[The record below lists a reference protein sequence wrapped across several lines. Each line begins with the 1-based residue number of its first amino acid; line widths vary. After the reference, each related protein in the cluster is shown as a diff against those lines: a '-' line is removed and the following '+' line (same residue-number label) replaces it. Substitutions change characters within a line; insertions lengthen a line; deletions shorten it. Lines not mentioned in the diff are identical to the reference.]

1 MSTDKGYI
9 KLYRDIR
16 DNWVWDEKPFSKGQ
30 AWIDMLMMAN
40 HKDKEVMFNGSL
52 VTVRRGS
59 RITSLHKL
67 AERWGWSIHKVS
79 DFLYTLEETGMISQE
94 RNSKKTLINVINYS
108 FYQDANDSKGTV
120 KKQSRN
126 SKGTLKEHSRNTE
139 GTKQVMKNNEER
151 MKKNEEEEAS
161 HFSNSEFTA
170 EELEELKKGGWI

>member
-9 KLYRDIR
+9 KLYRDVR
-16 DNWVWDEKPFSKGQ
+16 DNWVWDERPFSRGQ
-30 AWIDMLMMAN
+30 AWIDLLMMVN
-40 HKDKEVMFNGSL
+40 HKDKEMMFNGSL
-52 VTVRRGS
+52 ITVKRGS

-94 RNSKKTLINVINYS
+94 RNSKKTMINVINYA
-108 FYQDANDSKGTV
+108 FYQDVNDAKGTV

-139 GTKQVMKNNEER
+139 GTKQVMRNNEEV
-151 MKKNEEEEAS
+151 MKKKEEER
-161 HFSNSEFTA
+161 NDLQSELTQQEI
-170 EELEELKKGGWI
+170 EEGGWGYE

>member
-9 KLYRDIR
+9 KLYRDVR
-16 DNWVWDEKPFSKGQ
+16 DNWVWDERPFSRGQ
-30 AWIDMLMMAN
+30 AWIDLLMMVN
-40 HKDKEVMFNGSL
+40 HKDKEMMFNGSL
-52 VTVRRGS
+52 ITVKRGS

-94 RNSKKTLINVINYS
+94 RNSKKTMIHVINYA
-108 FYQDANDSKGTV
+108 FYQDVNDAKGTV

-139 GTKQVMKNNEER
+139 GTKQVMRNNEEV
-151 MKKNEEEEAS
+151 MKKKEEER
-161 HFSNSEFTA
+161 NDLQSELTQQEI
-170 EELEELKKGGWI
+170 EEGGWGYE

>member
-9 KLYRDIR
+9 KLYRDVR

-30 AWIDMLMMAN
+30 AWIDLLMMAN

-52 VTVRRGS
+52 ITVKRGS
-59 RITSLHKL
+59 RVTSLHKL

-94 RNSKKTLINVINYS
+94 RNSKKTLINVINYG
-108 FYQDANDSKGTV
+108 FYQDANEPKGTV
-120 KKQSRN
+120 KRQSRN
-126 SKGTLKEHSRNTE
+126 SKGTLREHSRNTG

-161 HFSNSEFTA
+161 PFSGFPPGFFDD
-170 EELEELKKGGWI
+170 EEQA

>member
-9 KLYRDIR
+9 KLYRDVR
-16 DNWVWDEKPFSKGQ
+16 DNWVWDERPFSRGQ
-30 AWIDMLMMAN
+30 AWIDLLMMVN
-40 HKDKEVMFNGSL
+40 HKDKEMMFNGSL
-52 VTVRRGS
+52 ITVKRGS

-94 RNSKKTLINVINYS
+94 RNSKKTMINVINYA
-108 FYQDANDSKGTV
+108 FYQDVNDAKGTV

-139 GTKQVMKNNEER
+139 GTKQVMRNNEEG
-151 MKKNEEEEAS
+151 MKKKEEER
-161 HFSNSEFTA
+161 NDLQSELTQQEI
-170 EELEELKKGGWI
+170 EEGGWGYE

>member
-9 KLYRDIR
+9 KLYRDVR
-16 DNWVWDEKPFSKGQ
+16 DNWVWDERPFSRGQ
-30 AWIDMLMMAN
+30 AWIDLLMMVN
-40 HKDKEVMFNGSL
+40 HKDKEMMYNGSL
-52 VTVRRGS
+52 ITVKRGS

-94 RNSKKTLINVINYS
+94 RNSKKTMINVINYA
-108 FYQDANDSKGTV
+108 FYQDVNDAKGTV

-139 GTKQVMKNNEER
+139 GTKQVMRNNEEV
-151 MKKNEEEEAS
+151 MKKKEEER
-161 HFSNSEFTA
+161 NDLQSELTQQEI
-170 EELEELKKGGWI
+170 EEGGWGYE